1 MWYCN
6 CISEFWKHT
15 HQNPPRGPTVSHS
28 STCVTLTE
36 WIDIYCTLLCY
47 AIHNA
52 AVVFVLRSGTFSAG
66 PISSYLLCWGFDFV
80 HYAAGVAMF
89 VCTVNNQLHLS
100 LQNPL
105 PLEIFINCPWAITRF
120 TYFLNYWIYDN
131 EIWHMCRLTSSFGE
145 LLTFRL
151 ALIVRNFSYFPLTC
165 VIWVKL
171 ELIYKMLACCAA

>member
-6 CISEFWKHT
+6 CISKFWQHT
-15 HQNPPRGPTVSHS
+15 HQNPPRRPTVSHS
-28 STCVTLTE
+28 SPCVTLPE

-52 AVVFVLRSGTFSAG
+52 AVVFMLRSGTFSAG
-66 PISSYLLCWGFDFV
+66 PISSYLLCRGLILFI
-80 HYAAGVAMF
+80 MLL
-89 VCTVNNQLHLS
+89 VCRCLFALS
-100 LQNPL
+100 ATSGISLY
-105 PLEIFINCPWAITRF
+105 EIPC
-120 TYFLNYWIYDN
+120 LWIYDN
-131 EIWHMCRLTSSFGE
+131 EIGPMRRLTSSFGE

-171 ELIYKMLACCAA
+171 ELICKMLACCAA